1 MAITT
6 IKGAPFSATNTG
18 STSATA
24 TFSAPSATAL
34 LYITDIAA
42 STDKAG
48 AVLLVQQ
55 GSTTI
60 WQIQLAT
67 TAAGLN
73 AFWETF
79 ASPLPCPAGAS
90 ATVTVTGTSAC
101 EANVAGYYL

>member
-1 MAITT
+1 MAITQT
-6 IKGAPFSATNTG
+6 KGTPFSATNAG
-18 STSATA
+18 STAATA
-24 TFSAPSATAL
+24 TFTAPNAGSL

-48 AVLLVQQ
+48 TVLLVQQ

-67 TAAGLN
+67 TAAGSN
-73 AFWETF
+73 AFWQTF
-79 ASPLPCPAGAS
+79 AAPLACPAGAN